1 MVGRLEKTE
10 QEWLINHDGILTSV
24 DESDY
29 KYLNDMWDGDLVEFT
44 IINVTDGTNE
54 FNVRDKDI
62 AKITFEANLFQN
74 ELHNNFVVSGD
85 YRNERVDY
93 TELINDLSEDKDEEF
108 KKFLQLIII
117 KLKDKGY
124 KIVKNIE
131 K

>member
-10 QEWLINHDGILTSV
+10 QEWLINYNGILTSV

-74 ELHNNFVVSGD
+74 ELHNNFVVSSD

-108 KKFLQLIII
+108 KKYLQLIII

>member
-10 QEWLINHDGILTSV
+10 QEWLINYNGILTSV

-124 KIVKNIE
+124 KIVKNI
-131 K
+131 

>member
-10 QEWLINHDGILTSV
+10 QEWLINYNGILTSV

-93 TELINDLSEDKDEEF
+93 TQLINDLSEGKDVEF
-108 KKFLQLIII
+108 KKYLQLIIT
-117 KLKDKGY
+117 KLKNKGY
-124 KIVKNIE
+124 KIVKNN
-131 K
+131 

>member
-10 QEWLINHDGILTSV
+10 QEWLINYNGILTSV
-24 DESDY
+24 DERDY

-54 FNVRDKDI
+54 FNVMDKDI

-93 TELINDLSEDKDEEF
+93 SQLINDVSEGKDVEF
-108 KKFLQLIII
+108 KKYLQLIII

-124 KIVKNIE
+124 KIVKNI
-131 K
+131 

>member
-10 QEWLINHDGILTSV
+10 QEWLINYNGILTSV

>member
-1 MVGRLEKTE
+1 MVGKLQKTE
-10 QEWLINHDGILTSV
+10 QGWLIHYNDMLISV
-24 DESDY
+24 DENDY

-54 FNVRDKDI
+54 FDVRDNDV
-62 AKITFEANLFQN
+62 AKITFESNLFQN

-93 TELINDLSEDKDEEF
+93 SQLINDLSEGKDAEF
-108 KKFLQLIII
+108 KKYLQLIII

-124 KIVKNIE
+124 KIVKNN
-131 K
+131 

>member
-10 QEWLINHDGILTSV
+10 QEWLINYNGILTSV
-24 DESDY
+24 DERDY

-62 AKITFEANLFQN
+62 AKITFEANLLQN

-93 TELINDLSEDKDEEF
+93 SQLINDVSEGKDVEF
-108 KKFLQLIII
+108 KKYLQLIII

-124 KIVKNIE
+124 KIVKNI
-131 K
+131 

>member
-10 QEWLINHDGILTSV
+10 QEWLINYNGILTSV
-24 DESDY
+24 DERDY

-93 TELINDLSEDKDEEF
+93 TELINDLSEDKNEEF
-108 KKFLQLIII
+108 KMYLQLIII

-124 KIVKNIE
+124 KIVKNN
-131 K
+131 

>member
-1 MVGRLEKTE
+1 MVGKLEKTE
-10 QEWLINHDGILTSV
+10 QGWLINHDGILTSI
-24 DESDY
+24 DENDY

-54 FNVRDKDI
+54 FDVRDNDV
-62 AKITFEANLFQN
+62 AKITFESNLFQN

-93 TELINDLSEDKDEEF
+93 TQLINDLSEGKDAEF
-108 KKFLQLIII
+108 KKYLQLIII

-124 KIVKNIE
+124 KIVKNN
-131 K
+131 

>member
-1 MVGRLEKTE
+1 MVGKLEKTE
-10 QEWLINHDGILTSV
+10 QGWLINHAGILTSV
-24 DESDY
+24 DENDY

-44 IINVTDGTNE
+44 IITIADGVDE
-54 FNVRDKDI
+54 WDVRDKDV
-62 AKITFEANLFQN
+62 AKITFESNLFQN

-93 TELINDLSEDKDEEF
+93 SQLINDLSEGKDAEF
-108 KKFLQLIII
+108 KKYLQLIII

>member
-1 MVGRLEKTE
+1 MVGKLEKTE
-10 QEWLINHDGILTSV
+10 QGWLINYDGVLTSV
-24 DESDY
+24 DENDY

-44 IINVTDGTNE
+44 IITIADGLDE
-54 FNVRDKDI
+54 WDVRDKDV

-93 TELINDLSEDKDEEF
+93 TELINDVSEGKDAEF
-108 KKFLQLIII
+108 KKYLQLIII

-124 KIVKNIE
+124 KIVKNN
-131 K
+131 

>member
-10 QEWLINHDGILTSV
+10 QEWLINYNGILTSV

-62 AKITFEANLFQN
+62 AKITFESNLFQN

-93 TELINDLSEDKDEEF
+93 SQLINDLSEGKDAEF
-108 KKFLQLIII
+108 KKYLQLIII
-117 KLKDKGY
+117 KIKDKGY
-124 KIVKNIE
+124 KIVKNN
-131 K
+131 

>member
-10 QEWLINHDGILTSV
+10 QEWLINYNGILTSV

-93 TELINDLSEDKDEEF
+93 SQLINDLSEGKDAEF
-108 KKFLQLIII
+108 KKYLQLIII
-117 KLKDKGY
+117 KIKDKGY
-124 KIVKNIE
+124 KIVKNN
-131 K
+131 

>member
-10 QEWLINHDGILTSV
+10 QEWLINYNGILTSV
-24 DESDY
+24 DERDY

-93 TELINDLSEDKDEEF
+93 SQLINDVSEGKDVEF
-108 KKFLQLIII
+108 KKYLQLIII

-124 KIVKNIE
+124 KIVKNI
-131 K
+131 

>member
-1 MVGRLEKTE
+1 MVGKLEKTE
-10 QEWLINHDGILTSV
+10 QGWLINYDDMLTSV

-29 KYLNDMWDGDLVEFT
+29 KYLNDMWDGELVEFT
-44 IINVTDGTNE
+44 IINVTYGTNE
-54 FNVRDKDI
+54 FDVRDNDV
-62 AKITFEANLFQN
+62 AKITFESNLFQN

-93 TELINDLSEDKDEEF
+93 TQIVNDLSEGVDAEF
-108 KKFLQLIII
+108 KKYLQLIII

>member
-10 QEWLINHDGILTSV
+10 QEWLINYNGILTSV

-124 KIVKNIE
+124 KIVKNN
-131 K
+131 

>member
-10 QEWLINHDGILTSV
+10 QEWLINYNGILTSV
-24 DESDY
+24 DERDY

-93 TELINDLSEDKDEEF
+93 SQLIND
-108 KKFLQLIII
+108 
-117 KLKDKGY
+117 
-124 KIVKNIE
+124 V
-131 K
+131 

>member
-1 MVGRLEKTE
+1 MVGKLEKTE
-10 QEWLINHDGILTSV
+10 QGWLINYDDMLTSV

-29 KYLNDMWDGDLVEFT
+29 KYLNDMWDGELVEFT
-44 IINVTDGTNE
+44 IINVTYGTNE
-54 FNVRDKDI
+54 FDVRDNDV
-62 AKITFEANLFQN
+62 AKITFESNLFQN

-93 TELINDLSEDKDEEF
+93 TQLINDLSEGKDAEF
-108 KKFLQLIII
+108 KKYLQLIII

>member
-1 MVGRLEKTE
+1 MVGKLQKTE
-10 QEWLINHDGILTSV
+10 QGWLIHYNDMLISV
-24 DESDY
+24 DENDY

-54 FNVRDKDI
+54 FDVRDNDV
-62 AKITFEANLFQN
+62 AKITFESNLFQN

-93 TELINDLSEDKDEEF
+93 TELINDLSEGKDAEF
-108 KKFLQLIII
+108 KKYLQLIII

-124 KIVKNIE
+124 KIVKNN
-131 K
+131 

>member
-44 IINVTDGTNE
+44 IITIADGVDE
-54 FNVRDKDI
+54 WSVMDKDV
-62 AKITFEANLFQN
+62 AKITFESNLFQN
-74 ELHNNFVVSGD
+74 ELHNNFIVSSD
-85 YRNERVDY
+85 YINEGVDH
-93 TELINDLSEDKDEEF
+93 TQLINDLSEGKDAEF
-108 KKFLQLIII
+108 KKYLQLIII

-124 KIVKNIE
+124 KIVKNN
-131 K
+131 